1 MRLIV
6 HRDCLELT
14 DRFRALADEGK
25 TMPRATTALLST
37 AAAAVLL
44 AACGTDGGGG
54 PNSASATSESAAS
67 QEPSS
72 AASTIEAPTDPPATD
87 IPADVATDGAP
98 AFPESTARQTAEPS
112 GKWGLVLTD
121 VRVGDHVG
129 FDRIVLEFAGNGTPG
144 WVVNYVDEARLDGS
158 GKAVTLGGE
167 AVLDIYASAPHT
179 LGLRGTTTA
188 ATDSSSP
195 GRAATS
201 TTSTSAAR
209 LRATPRSSPGSRAT
223 PSRSGSSHSP
233 IPRAWWST
241 SSTNAPTDP
250 AGLTDSLL
258 QRAAP

>member
-25 TMPRATTALLST
+25 TMPRATAALLST

-167 AVLDIYASAPHT
+167 AVLDIYAS
-179 LGLRGTTTA
+179 GTTYPGPEGNYYSGHGQFEPWKGGDINDVHVGGTFEGYTQVLA
-188 ATDSSSP
+188 GIEGDPVPFRVFALTD
-195 GRAATS
+195 
-201 TTSTSAAR
+201 
-209 LRATPRSSPGSRAT
+209 
-223 PSRSGSSHSP
+223 PSRLVVDVLDE
-233 IPRAWWST
+233 RA
-241 SSTNAPTDP
+241 D
-250 AGLTDSLL
+250 
-258 QRAAP
+258 